1 MRFRPRAQ
9 AALPFLLS
17 LLVFFAAFSVRRALY
32 HAEVRLLSPGAPLPF
47 VLESALA
54 FRRVGM
60 AYRLGDLPE
69 RDRGIAWP
77 DAVESRALDTLGSER
92 AYAFFARRLPGS
104 LPLAERLRLLS
115 AAWVSLASVGLFLA
129 VWGLLALPGSGAT
142 RGAALFG
149 GTAAGLLWAV
159 SALAVAR
166 STGQDLMH
174 ENDAFPLL
182 AFHWAAL
189 AWGARWAA
197 RPALRRAFW
206 LVSGVLLAQALCRWD
221 GIQLY
226 AYVLCTFSA
235 AALFRFRRDAPRRRT
250 LLEAVAIF
258 ALCLAVAVCTNPYL
272 RHHIASFGDS
282 YGHFGS
288 LLWAKLRFRNVR
300 PVNPKLLTFDQRI
313 LWTPALH
320 SLTGR
325 LLWSFAPLFF
335 PAMLLACVPLFA
347 TRAGRSHPATVPL
360 FAANALFFA
369 LFVLFFRFSVWV
381 ALLGSLWCGLAAGLV
396 FARTRAW
403 AVAMAVLLALF
414 AGGETVRVFANPV
427 RWASAV
433 GYYPELRAMTS
444 FLRTQLAGEPVV
456 ANFGVSG
463 AIAAYGGCPVVLHPK
478 FETRDAR
485 DRVESY
491 ATALF
496 KGDEDAFAAWMEAH
510 DAAVYVH
517 AMGEFSSIAV
527 GYQMRFM
534 VDALNPPADAAAR
547 LFENAMQDLKRFKLV
562 HQTRKYRVFVL
573 RASDTARAHAA
584 RRTEKAEEALAEG
597 RLHAAAAEA
606 EKALLLA
613 PDSEKA
619 ARTLEKAERLLEG
632 GFPSADDELDTV
644 ALPWAP
650 SD

>member
-1 MRFRPRAQ
+1 MRFRPLAL
-9 AALPFLLS
+9 AAVPLLLALAVFL
-17 LLVFFAAFSVRRALY
+17 AAFSVRRALY
-32 HAEVRLLSPGAPLPF
+32 RSEVRLLSPDAPLPF

-54 FRRVGM
+54 FRRVEM
-60 AYRLGDLPE
+60 AYRLGSLPVL
-69 RDRGIAWP
+69 DRGISWP
-77 DAVESRALDTLGSER
+77 DAVEARALDTLGSER
-92 AYAFFARRLPGS
+92 AYAFFARRLPGN
-104 LPLAERLRLLS
+104 LPLPERVRFLS
-115 AAWVSLASVGLFLA
+115 AAWVSLSAPALFLF
-129 VWGLLALPGSGAT
+129 VWGLLSLPPRPVP
-142 RGAALFG
+142 RGAALPG
-149 GTAAGLLWAV
+149 GLAAGLLWAV

-182 AFHWAAL
+182 LFHLAAL
-189 AWGARWAA
+189 AWGLRWSA
-197 RPALRRAFW
+197 RPLLRRAFA
-206 LVSGVLLAQALCRWD
+206 LVSGILLAQALCRWD

-226 AYVLCTFSA
+226 AYVLA
-235 AALFRFRRDAPRRRT
+235 AFGAVLAFRFRRDPPRRRV
-250 LLEAVAIF
+250 LLETAGIF
-258 ALCLAVAVCTNPYL
+258 ALCLAAAVAFNPYL
-272 RHHIASFGDS
+272 RHHVFSYAGS
-282 YGHFGS
+282 YGHFAS
-288 LLWAKLRFRNVR
+288 LLWAKLRFHNVR
-300 PVNPKLLTFDQRI
+300 PADPKLLTFDQRI

-325 LLWSFAPLFF
+325 LLRSFAPVTF
-335 PAMLLACVPLFA
+335 PLLLLAAGFLLASPRG
-347 TRAGRSHPATVPL
+347 RAHPATAPL
-360 FAANALFFA
+360 LAANALFFA

-381 ALLGSLWCGLAAGLV
+381 AIFSAALCGLAAGLLA
-396 FARTRAW
+396 ARARGW
-403 AVAMAVLLALF
+403 AVATLAATLLLS
-414 AGGETVRVFANPV
+414 GGEAARVLATPV

-517 AMGEFSSIAV
+517 AMGEFSHVAV

-534 VDALNPPADAAAR
+534 VDALDPPEDAAAR
-547 LFENAMQDLKRFKLV
+547 LFEQRMQDLKRFKLV
-562 HQTRKYRVFVL
+562 HRTRKYRVFIL
-573 RASDTARAHAA
+573 RGGATARAHVA
-584 RRTEKAEEALAEG
+584 RRAEQAEEALSEG

-606 EKALLLA
+606 EKALVLA
-613 PDSEKA
+613 PDLEAA
-619 ARTLEKAERLLEG
+619 ARTLEKAERLQES
-632 GFPSADDELDTV
+632 GFPSADDEWDALP
-644 ALPWAP
+644 LPWAP
-650 SD
+650 AG